1 MKIYFELD
9 ARSLENKT
17 HDCDEFWRVVSEQD
31 LYDDLDAYFEGA
43 FSEDN
48 DLSLDHLNDV
58 IRYEGDSILS
68 SIGADFHDTIWEDK
82 YCKPLDSNGI
92 EVEEGDRVE
101 YDGGEWDVDQIE
113 DLNHIWI
120 IDDYSNEK
128 EVNPNDCTIL

>member
-17 HDCDEFWRVVSEQD
+17 HDCDEFWRVVSEQN

-43 FSEDN
+43 FSEEV
-48 DLSLDHLNDV
+48 DLSLGRLNDI

-68 SIGADFHDTIWEDK
+68 AIGADFQDTIWEDK
-82 YCKPLDSNGI
+82 YCKPVDSDGI
-92 EVEEGDRVE
+92 EIEIGDRVE
-101 YDGGEWDVDQIE
+101 YDGCEWDVSQIE